1 MSRTVND
8 SRLRVARFNATYF
21 IARDHPAPDRLKRTL
36 DDTVRKDLADA
47 LSTAMFRFLSPAD
60 ESVWLIRRLD
70 VNLDIN
76 ASWNREVL
84 ANSWANQ
91 IERSLTV
98 NLRSDAD
105 SQNVIR
111 FPNRAA
117 YLAAFLNDL
126 ANSNA
131 TGKWYYRSFDG
142 LGLLPLSASL
152 RTAICEDTDEGLRG
166 LLRLDNY
173 QINAVLRALSFRD
186 AQRVLERLA
195 EVGNATS
202 NESACLRSLLAV
214 CREARA
220 DHLETLGEANDV
232 LRLCLAVC
240 RTHGELLSPTLVRVA
255 TALARLRS
263 LLENADP
270 SGRQELI
277 TAVTSKDITTLYR
290 YVGSVDGEKLAP
302 LTRCPTDQVQELA
315 PILLKRRTEVASTSD
330 TGLRYT
336 QFGGVFLL
344 LPVLDAMPI
353 DQVTEDWPPLSDTS
367 AADIVR
373 FIVVMHCCGGTRAS
387 SFFADA
393 LMRDLMNI
401 PPTLSTEKLIEWHN
415 EVTGQQ
421 LRSFNRLLDQW
432 FRAAKEKP
440 AACTSGTE
448 EGKQRT
454 RIAKNARYLTLGNPF
469 QFSRPFVRAMR
480 LTTHS
485 LMRNFARKLPGFS
498 TSGLSYLYSNFLDFP
513 ATLEDEPTRCVI
525 TLGRPPLN
533 LILKMSGLNSG
544 SYQLSFTGERTFAL
558 FERG

>member
-1 MSRTVND
+1 MS
-8 SRLRVARFNATYF
+8 
-21 IARDHPAPDRLKRTL
+21 
-36 DDTVRKDLADA
+36 
-47 LSTAMFRFLSPAD
+47 RFLSSAD

-76 ASWNREVL
+76 AGWNREIL

-117 YLAAFLNDL
+117 YLATFLNDL

-131 TGKWYYRSFDG
+131 TGKWYYQSFDG
-142 LGLLPLSASL
+142 LRLLPLSASL
-152 RTAICEDTDEGLRG
+152 RTAISDDTDEGLRA

-173 QINAVLRALSFRD
+173 QLNAVLRALSSRD
-186 AQRVLERLA
+186 AQRVLERLT

-202 NESACLRSLLAV
+202 TEGACLRALLTAAG
-214 CREARA
+214 EARA

-240 RTHGELLSPTLVRVA
+240 RTHGELFSPTLMRVA

-263 LLENADP
+263 LLENANA
-270 SGRQELI
+270 SGRKELI

-290 YVGSVDGEKLAP
+290 YVGSVDGETLAP
-302 LTRCPTDQVQELA
+302 LTRCPTNHVQELA
-315 PILLKRRTEVASTSD
+315 SILIKRRTEVATTLD

-353 DQVTEDWPPLSDTS
+353 DEATEDWPPLSETS
-367 AADIVR
+367 AAEIVR

-387 SFFADA
+387 RFFADS

-401 PPTLSTEKLIEWHN
+401 SPKLSPEKLIEWHN
-415 EVTGQQ
+415 EVTGQH
-421 LRSFNRLLDQW
+421 LRSFNRLLDEW
-432 FRAAKEKP
+432 SRAATEKP
-440 AACTSGTE
+440 AVCATGVE
-448 EGKQRT
+448 EVKLRT

-469 QFSRPFVRAMR
+469 RFSRPFARAMR
-480 LTTHS
+480 LATHS

-513 ATLEDEPTRCVI
+513 ATLEDEPTRCVV
-525 TLGRPPLN
+525 TLGRPLLN

-544 SYQLSFTGERTFAL
+544 SYRLSFTGERTIAL